1 MFDTRKNAKQLREML
16 LGKEMSFLLLDD
28 IISSNGYYSAIYDRI
43 SPGIPKYVKDKL
55 FVVYDSLGK
64 NSNMIAISFDI
75 TIDNEP
81 DQPEECFCLKILDI
95 QGFDRFVKKY
105 KKEKFMRNC

>member
-1 MFDTRKNAKQLREML
+1 MRMSAKKLREML

-64 NSNMIAISFDI
+64 NSNMIVISFDI

-95 QGFDRFVKKY
+95 QGFGRFVKKY
-105 KKEKFMRNC
+105 KKERLADEL